1 MTFSNFKIEIF
12 QQMVFVQNLCIV
24 KKTKSNGN
32 QHRYRVKYIK
42 S

>member
-1 MTFSNFKIEIF
+1 MAFSNFKIEIF
-12 QQMVFVQNLCIV
+12 QQMVFVHSLCVV
-24 KKTKSNGN
+24 KKTKSNRN